1 MGRFEL
7 AFHPSVEHWLLALED
22 GDFAAIM
29 PAIDLLE
36 ERGPALGRP
45 AVDTV
50 AGSRH
55 RNMKELRSFGGHLRV
70 LFAFDPGRRAVLL
83 LAGDKR
89 GRWQRWYLESV
100 PVADDRYDEHLSAM
114 REHRKRDLK

>member
-1 MGRFEL
+1 MDRFEL
-7 AFHPSVEHWLLALED
+7 AFHYSVERWLLELD
-22 GDFAAIM
+22 DRDFAAIM

-55 RNMKELRSFGGHLRV
+55 RNMKELRSFGSHLRV
-70 LFAFDPGRRAVLL
+70 LFAFDPERRAILL
-83 LAGDKR
+83 LSGDKR
-89 GRWQRWYLESV
+89 GAWRRWYRENI
-100 PVADDRYDEHLSAM
+100 PIADDRYDAHLSSLAK
-114 REHRKRDLK
+114 RER